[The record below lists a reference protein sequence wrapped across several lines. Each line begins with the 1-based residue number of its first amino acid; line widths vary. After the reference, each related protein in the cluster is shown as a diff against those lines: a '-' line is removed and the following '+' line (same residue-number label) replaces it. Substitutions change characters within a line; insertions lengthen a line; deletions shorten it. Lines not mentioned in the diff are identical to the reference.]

1 MLYGGADVIDER
13 KLQMSVVF
21 GPERT
26 VERDPLF
33 AFRILVDIAIRRCRR
48 RSMIRRRL
56 CWPSISFTGFC
67 EAQEAGISGPIRFS
81 IELGNFV

>member
-1 MLYGGADVIDER
+1 
-13 KLQMSVVF
+13 
-21 GPERT
+21 
-26 VERDPLF
+26 VEQDPLS
-33 AFRILVDIAIRRCRR
+33 AFRILVDIAIKAL
-48 RSMIRRRL
+48 SKAINDPTTV